1 MDGLQLIQLL
11 SHVQLFAT
19 QWTAAYQASLSMTNF
34 QSLLKLVSME
44 LAMPS
49 NHLTL
54 CYPLLFLPSILPSI
68 RVFPNKSVLHISWL
82 HISTTASWA
91 ILSTGPTSLGRG
103 ITHRAVVEGCGRWF
117 RLPSFMMGCLE
128 ASGGNDN
135 RGGVFLWSH
144 GFLRRVWR
152 ASCSQGRCWGACSS

>member
-1 MDGLQLIQLL
+1 MWNLPGSGIESASPALTGG
-11 SHVQLFAT
+11 FF
-19 QWTAAYQASLSMTNF
+19 TAEPPGKPCIMSFEDLR
-34 QSLLKLVSME
+34 KLWG
-44 LAMPS
+44 
-49 NHLTL
+49 
-54 CYPLLFLPSILPSI
+54 
-68 RVFPNKSVLHISWL
+68 SWL
-82 HISTTASWA
+82 HISTTARWA

-103 ITHRAVVEGCGRWF
+103 ITHRAVVEGCGSWF
-117 RLPSFMMGCLE
+117 RLPSLMMVCLE